1 MEGFDVK
8 SLGAKLLAVV
18 LAGSAMAG
26 CETVYG
32 PVAQDEDSAR
42 CRAFGYR
49 TGTRGHSACMEDL
62 YFQRERRTAAQNDL
76 LVGALVGAAV
86 VGTAV
91 AISDGHHHHHHR
103 RWCGRYRRHRC

>member
-1 MEGFDVK
+1 MK
-8 SLGAKLLAVV
+8 SLCAKLLAVV
-18 LAGSAMAG
+18 LAGSAIAG

-49 TGTRGHSACMEDL
+49 TGTRAHSGCMEDL
-62 YFQRERRTAAQNDL
+62 YFQRERRTAAQNNL

-91 AISDGHHHHHHR
+91 AISDHDRHHHR
-103 RWCGRYRRHRC
+103 RWCGRYRRYRC